1 MNSKRTTGM
10 SNMQSPFR
18 LPNDEGVF
26 IFRESE
32 KQKKLETKKKNKNK
46 RIWDKK
52 TASCRNPKVN
62 FSKNFID
69 EDELREEI
77 EASRDKKK
85 KRSNDEELVNRALDI
100 VR

>member
-1 MNSKRTTGM
+1 MI
-10 SNMQSPFR
+10 SPFR
-18 LPNDEGVF
+18 LPNDEEVF

-32 KQKKLETKKKNKNK
+32 KQKKQEVKKKNRNL

-52 TASCRNPKVN
+52 TASCRNPKRQ
-62 FSKNFID
+62 FKNFID

-77 EASRDKKK
+77 
-85 KRSNDEELVNRALDI
+85 DEEKHKKFNSKDKELINNALDI